1 MSGQENYELDIEI
14 NSRDIDETEKK
25 LSRLDKMLQQTQ
37 KRFDA
42 LGKTRINPKITLDDR
57 LTPAVTRIRD
67 NLFRLDRTIV
77 KPIASL
83 IDHVSAD
90 VGVIRSS
97 LASLTQTPWKISVVG
112 PSWDTVIGQS
122 FDDWMGT
129 EGQSTLQRISS
140 SLGNTLG
147 DGLRGFI
154 MKALGLVES
163 PKIDESSNGI
173 LNGNQ
178 NIAEDQSIFGE
189 AGRQAG
195 ERFFKSF
202 LEEINSEE
210 ITNKI
215 TGVGSNSAGNGDK
228 SCKDQDSEDSTT
240 KDLMIGIAGGLITEW
255 IINKFSKGK
264 APSVPVSGN
273 SLGGI
278 PPRFVTHGTS
288 ASWLSKAGIYG
299 KIAALSIVAGI
310 TIGEMMNQGLDNVT
324 MLREENTQRKLDNLS
339 ATFNPEETKDWA
351 WVQNEQPEWYELK
364 RKFWNWVA
372 NTEMFGVDMTDV
384 FGQPEQKKLSNG
396 VAYPITTA
404 TMDILN
410 GSMEPGITP
419 NMQPIYFNGK
429 EIPQRSF
436 TSEELRALN
445 TGTASFGQLMSPNIY
460 VTFPEGAVNMTV
472 NKEENIDY
480 EELVSLVGWHVA
492 NAVRYAE
499 QNLK

>member
-14 NSRDIDETEKK
+14 NCRDIEETEKK

-77 KPIASL
+77 KPITSL

-97 LASLTQTPWKISVVG
+97 LASLTRTPWKISIVG

-154 MKALGLVES
+154 
-163 PKIDESSNGI
+163 
-173 LNGNQ
+173 
-178 NIAEDQSIFGE
+178 IAEDQSIFGE

-278 PPRFVTHGTS
+278 PSRFVTHGTR

-324 MLREENTQRKLDNLS
+324 MLREENTRRKLDNLS

-410 GSMEPGITP
+410 GSVEPGMTS

-445 TGTASFGQLMSPNIY
+445 TGTASFRQLMNPNIY
-460 VTFPEGAVNMTV
+460 VTLPEGAVNMTV

-480 EELVSLVGWHVA
+480 EELVSLVGWQVA

-499 QNLK
+499 QNSK